1 MMALFDSLSPKE
13 LVILANL
20 VALALTEGKSAED
33 NNVLGN
39 FLTAVSGIIL
49 SIAAQQQHLES
60 LKEKEKQ
67 IQDLQNQIK
76 KLKNDF

>member
-20 VALALTEGKSAED
+20 VALTLTEGKSSSD

-49 SIAAQQQHLES
+49 SIAAQQQNLES

-67 IQDLQNQIK
+67 IQDLQKQIK
-76 KLKNDF
+76 KLKNDM

>member
-13 LVILANL
+13 LVILESL
-20 VALALTEGKSAED
+20 VALTLTEGKSSTD

-49 SIAAQQQHLES
+49 SIAAQQQNLES

-67 IQDLQNQIK
+67 IQDLQKQIK
-76 KLKNDF
+76 KLKNDL

>member
-20 VALALTEGKSAED
+20 VALTLTEGKSSSD

-49 SIAAQQQHLES
+49 SIAAQQQNLES

-67 IQDLQNQIK
+67 IQDLQKQIK
-76 KLKNDF
+76 KLKNDI

>member
-20 VALALTEGKSAED
+20 VALTLTEGKSSSD

-49 SIAAQQQHLES
+49 SIAAQQQNLES

-67 IQDLQNQIK
+67 IQDLQKQIK
-76 KLKNDF
+76 KLKNDS

>member
-1 MMALFDSLSPKE
+1 MALFDSLSPKE
-13 LVILANL
+13 LVILESL
-20 VALALTEGKSAED
+20 VALTLTEGKSSTD

-49 SIAAQQQHLES
+49 SIAAQQQNLES

-67 IQDLQNQIK
+67 IQDLQKQIK
-76 KLKNDF
+76 KLKNDL

>member
-1 MMALFDSLSPKE
+1 MALFDSLSPKE

-20 VALALTEGKSAED
+20 VALTLTEGKSSSD

-49 SIAAQQQHLES
+49 SIAAQQQNLES

-67 IQDLQNQIK
+67 IQDLQKQIK
-76 KLKNDF
+76 KLKNDS